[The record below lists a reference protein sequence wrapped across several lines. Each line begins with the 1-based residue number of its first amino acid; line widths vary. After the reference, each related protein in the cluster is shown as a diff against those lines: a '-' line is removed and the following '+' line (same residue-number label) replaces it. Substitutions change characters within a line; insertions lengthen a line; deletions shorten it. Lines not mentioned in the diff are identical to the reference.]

1 MKPHSPGNRI
11 AAVVAAAA
19 LLAAGC
25 SSGGNKSST
34 ESAPKAK
41 MEGDKVVISAM
52 AAADPDMNLD
62 TNQVTTLLSD
72 KFKIKFQFQ
81 STTMDGGAAKE
92 KRQIAISS
100 GDYPDLFL
108 LIPYVDAFTKP
119 ELQKLG
125 KQGVAMPLE
134 DLIKQHAPNI
144 QKALD
149 SNSVLKAMST
159 TPDGHIYALPQWSD
173 CYHCT
178 YPNKLWINS
187 AWLKKLNLEMPKTT
201 EELRE
206 VLRAFKTKDPNGNG
220 KADEIPMTTDKQDST
235 LIGYLMGAFAY
246 APYGASNGV
255 PSLLQL
261 EGGKVTTPVDKPEWR
276 EGVKYIKS
284 LYEEGLIDQASFTQN
299 AEALQAVGND
309 PDAVRIGSSPVLWP
323 GIFVQLA
330 SKDGRDKQYD
340 PAPPLTGPTGKSYT
354 AYNNPTS
361 IGYTFMLT
369 NKSSMEARVAA
380 IKMLDYIY
388 TDEGQ
393 IIANNGPEGVGWV
406 KPGPDDVALD
416 TKAKPTWK
424 TLPSADV
431 PKNVAW
437 SSMGQYYV
445 TLALRNAQTVPMDI
459 YSEAGLERRLFEATK
474 IYEPHVDK
482 AKVFP
487 EAQVWTD
494 PSVVSELA
502 TLKTNLDSYV
512 SQGQL
517 AFITGSKNIDTEWDA
532 WVKGLDGLGM
542 KRYLELYQQAYD
554 KNKPTS

>member
-1 MKPHSPGNRI
+1 MKPHSSRTGI
-11 AAVVAAAA
+11 AAVVATAA
-19 LLAAGC
+19 LVAAGC
-25 SSGGNKSST
+25 SSGGST
-34 ESAPKAK
+34 AGAPQAK
-41 MEGDKVVISAM
+41 MEGDKVVISVM
-52 AAADPDMNLD
+52 APANPDMELS
-62 TNQVTTLLSD
+62 TNKVTTLLSD

-81 STTMDGGAAKE
+81 STTMDGAAAKE

-108 LIPYVDAFTKP
+108 LIPYVDAFTKTD
-119 ELQKLG
+119 LQKLG
-125 KQGVAMPLE
+125 KQGVAVPLE
-134 DLIKQHAPNI
+134 ELIKQHAPNI

-159 TPDGHIYALPQWSD
+159 APDGHIYALPQWSD

-187 AWLKKLNLEMPKTT
+187 AWLKKLDLSMPKTT
-201 EELRE
+201 EELRT

-220 KADEIPMTTDKQDST
+220 KADEIPMTTDTQDST

-246 APYGASNGV
+246 APYGATNGV
-255 PSLLQL
+255 PSLLEL
-261 EGGKVTTPVDKPEWR
+261 NGGKVSTPVDKPEWR
-276 EGVKYIKS
+276 EGLKYIKS
-284 LYEEGLIDQASFTQN
+284 LYQEGLIDQASFTQN

-323 GIFVQLA
+323 GIFVQLS

-340 PAPPLTGPTGKSYT
+340 ATPPLTGPGGKSYT
-354 AYNNPTS
+354 GYNNPTS

-369 NKSSMEARVAA
+369 NKSSEAARIAA

-393 IIANNGPEGVGWV
+393 IIANSGPEGVGWV
-406 KPGPDDVALD
+406 KPGDDDVALD
-416 TKAKPTWK
+416 TKVKPTWK
-424 TLPSADV
+424 PLPSTETA
-431 PKNVAW
+431 KNIAW
-437 SSMGQYYV
+437 SSMGQYNV
-445 TLALRNAQTVPMDI
+445 TLALRNAQAVPMEV
-459 YSEAGLERRLFEATK
+459 YSEAGLERRLFQATQQ
-474 IYEPHVDK
+474 YEPHVDK
-482 AKVFP
+482 ARVFP

-512 SQGQL
+512 NQGQL

-542 KRYLELYQQAYD
+542 KRYLELNQQAYD
-554 KNKPTS
+554 KARPGN